1 MKPLLVVVATRYLA
15 EQIRA
20 IVPVYS
26 AVADFHIVDAVLD
39 EAVESLQA
47 LASTG
52 RPFAVVAAGASAK
65 ALRST
70 INQPVVQIRVGGFD
84 IMQALIQARRL
95 AQRIV
100 IVTRVGLGDEFSAMR
115 PVLNL
120 SLEQRPYRNHHDA
133 EQILKELSLQSDVVI
148 VGSSQIVH
156 LASQYGLPGVLIYS
170 ETAIRQAIDDAMERL
185 EITRVEAAKREQLT
199 QVLASLNEGVIA
211 VDAQEQ
217 VLAMN
222 PAAEQLVGVV
232 AEWAK
237 GKTLSSLAASLSL
250 ANVLADGVGRRDE
263 VVAYKGRNLVVN
275 RLPLIEGEG
284 DKATGALLTFQEASR
299 IDEAGRRLRRANVHK
314 QFQARW
320 LINDI
325 IGESAVMQ
333 WAKSLAL
340 RFAESDSGVLIQGE
354 SGTGKELFA
363 QGIHRASA
371 RKDAPFVALNCA
383 ALPESLL
390 ESELF
395 GYEEGAFTGS
405 RRGGKPG
412 LIELADKGTLFLD
425 EIGDMPI
432 SLQTRLLRVLQER
445 EVIRLGSTEPTPV
458 NIRVIAAT
466 HVDLDHAIAQG
477 AFRADLYYRLNILR
491 LQLPALRERGN
502 DKVLLAEQLLHRELI
517 RHDKSIPLTPLLNW
531 VMQQSQHYAWPG
543 NVRELENLCERLVVC
558 YAMEPTLDSPL
569 LFAMLPEFG
578 ESADSQLA
586 ITDLDQ
592 ERSIEQ
598 VINECH
604 GDLVAAAKILGISR
618 TTLWRRRKRQN
629 KLAH

>member
-20 IVPVYS
+20 IVPAYS
-26 AVADFHIVDAVLD
+26 AVADFRIVDAALD
-39 EAVESLQA
+39 EAVETLQA
-47 LASTG
+47 LASAS

-65 ALRST
+65 TLRTT
-70 INQPVVQIRVGGFD
+70 ISQPVVQIRVGGFD
-84 IMQALIQARRL
+84 IMQALIQARRFG
-95 AQRIV
+95 QRIV

-120 SLEQRPYRNHHDA
+120 SLEQRPYHNHQDA
-133 EQILKELSLQSDVVI
+133 ELILKELSVQSGVVI

-156 LASQYGLPGVLIYS
+156 LANQYGLPGVLIYS

-185 EITRVEAAKREQLT
+185 EITRVEAAKRDQLT

-222 PAAEQLVGVV
+222 PAAEQLIGVV
-232 AEWAK
+232 ADWAK
-237 GKTLSSLAASLSL
+237 GRALSSLAASLSL
-250 ANVLADGVGRRDE
+250 ANVLADGVVRRDE
-263 VVAYKGRNLVVN
+263 VVAYKGRNLVIN
-275 RLPLIEGEG
+275 RLPLLEG
-284 DKATGALLTFQEASR
+284 DKTTGALLTFQEASR
-299 IDEAGRRLRRANVHK
+299 IDEAGRRLRRANVNK

-320 LINDI
+320 LIDDI
-325 IGESAVMQ
+325 VGESDVMK
-333 WAKSLAL
+333 WVKSLAQ

-371 RKDAPFVALNCA
+371 RKAFPFVALNCA
-383 ALPESLL
+383 ALPENLL

-466 HVDLDHAIAQG
+466 HVDLDQAVVQG
-477 AFRADLYYRLNILR
+477 QFRADLYYRLNILR
-491 LQLPALRERGN
+491 LQLPALRERGS
-502 DKVLLAEQLLHRELI
+502 DMALLAEQLLRRELT
-517 RHDKSIPLTPLLNW
+517 RHGMSAPLAPLLVW
-531 VMQQSQHYAWPG
+531 ILQHSEDYDWPG
-543 NVRELENLCERLVVC
+543 NVRELENLCERVVVC
-558 YAMEPTLDSPL
+558 YAMEPTLNSPL

-578 ESADSQLA
+578 RSAEHAATKLEG
-586 ITDLDQ
+586 TENL
-592 ERSIEQ
+592 SIEQ
-598 VINECH
+598 VISDCQ
-604 GDLVAAAKILGISR
+604 GDLTEAAKVLGISR
-618 TTLWRRRKRQN
+618 TTLWRRRRKQ
-629 KLAH
+629 

>member
-26 AVADFHIVDAVLD
+26 AVADFHIIDAVLD

-65 ALRST
+65 ALRSA

-133 EQILKELSLQSDVVI
+133 EQILKELSLLPDVVI

-237 GKTLSSLAASLSL
+237 GKALSSLASSLSL
-250 ANVLADGVGRRDE
+250 ANVLADGIGRRDE

-275 RLPLIEGEG
+275 RLPLIEG

-325 IGESAVMQ
+325 IGESALMQ
-333 WAKSLAL
+333 WVKSLAL
-340 RFAESDSGVLIQGE
+340 KFAESDSGVLIQGE

-502 DKVLLAEQLLHRELI
+502 DKALLAEKLLQRELI
-517 RHDKSIPLTPLLNW
+517 RHDKTIPLTPLLNW
-531 VMQQSQHYAWPG
+531 VMQHSQHYAWPG

-578 ESADSQLA
+578 KSAGAQLA
-586 ITDLDQ
+586 VTDLDP

-598 VINECH
+598 VINECQ

-618 TTLWRRRKRQN
+618 TTLWRRRKRQG
-629 KLAH
+629 KLTH

>member
-20 IVPVYS
+20 IVPLYS

-39 EAVESLQA
+39 EAVERLHT

-65 ALRST
+65 AIRSA

-133 EQILKELSLQSDVVI
+133 EQILKALSLQSDVVI

-156 LASQYGLPGVLIYS
+156 LANQYGLPGVLIYS

-232 AEWAK
+232 ADWAK

-263 VVAYKGRNLVVN
+263 VVAFKGRNLVVN
-275 RLPLIEGEG
+275 RLPLLEG

-299 IDEAGRRLRRANVHK
+299 IDEAGRRLRRANVNK

-340 RFAESDSGVLIQGE
+340 KFAESDSGVLIQGE

-466 HVDLDHAIAQG
+466 HVDLDQAVSQG
-477 AFRADLYYRLNILR
+477 EFRADLYYRLNILR

-502 DKVLLAEQLLHRELI
+502 DKALLAEQLLHREII
-517 RHDKSIPLTPLLNW
+517 RHGKKIALKPLLDW
-531 VMQQSQHYAWPG
+531 VLQHSQHYPWPG

-558 YAMEPTLDSPL
+558 YAMEPTLNSPL

-578 ESADSQLA
+578 AMPDPLLATPPADKAL
-586 ITDLDQ
+586 
-592 ERSIEQ
+592 SIEQ
-598 VINECH
+598 VISDCQ
-604 GDLVAAAKILGISR
+604 GDLVAAATILGISR
-618 TTLWRRRKRQN
+618 TTLWRRRRKN
-629 KLAH
+629 HGKLTQ

>member
-39 EAVESLQA
+39 EAVESLQD

-65 ALRST
+65 VLRSA

-250 ANVLADGVGRRDE
+250 SGVLADGIGRRDE

-275 RLPLIEGEG
+275 RLPLLEG
-284 DKATGALLTFQEASR
+284 DKATGVLLTFQEASR

-333 WAKSLAL
+333 WAKCLAL

-371 RKDAPFVALNCA
+371 RKNAPFVALNCA

-466 HVDLDHAIAQG
+466 HVDLDHAVAQG

-491 LQLPALRERGN
+491 LQLPALRERGS
-502 DKVLLAEQLLHRELI
+502 DIRLLAEQLLRRELT
-517 RHDKSIPLTPLLNW
+517 RHGMTAPLAPLLAW
-531 VMQQSQHYAWPG
+531 ILEHSKDYDWPG
-543 NVRELENLCERLVVC
+543 NVRELESLCERLVVC
-558 YAMEPTLDSPL
+558 YAMEPTLDSPM

-578 ESADSQLA
+578 RTIMPTAAKPINVVSA
-586 ITDLDQ
+586 
-592 ERSIEQ
+592 SIEQ
-598 VINECH
+598 VIADCQ
-604 GDLVAAAKILGISR
+604 GDLAAAAKVLGISR
-618 TTLWRRRKRQN
+618 TTLWRRRRQN
-629 KLAH
+629 L

>member
-237 GKTLSSLAASLSL
+237 GKTLSSLATSLSL
-250 ANVLADGVGRRDE
+250 AGVLADGIGRRDE

-299 IDEAGRRLRRANVHK
+299 IDEAGRRLRRANVYK

-578 ESADSQLA
+578 ESANSPLA
-586 ITDLDQ
+586 ATDLDQ

-598 VINECH
+598 VINECQ

-629 KLAH
+629 KLTH

>member
-65 ALRST
+65 ALRSA

-502 DKVLLAEQLLHRELI
+502 DKALLAEQLLHRELI
-517 RHDKSIPLTPLLNW
+517 RHDRSIPLTPLLNW

-578 ESADSQLA
+578 ESTNSPLA
-586 ITDLDQ
+586 ATDLDQ

-618 TTLWRRRKRQN
+618 TTLWRRRKRQD
-629 KLAH
+629 KLTH